1 MAADTWD
8 PSSTPSA
15 DGTSRPYR
23 GKIYETF
30 TPSTSS
36 SSSSQSSP
44 ILPPENA
51 NAIPGGSTNTAG
63 GRVKE
68 ATLWDGIKSIKVED
82 VKHLHK
88 IPCVRDAF
96 LMGMGTGFMIGGG
109 RAIVGGS
116 FCFSSAGMWEFCQR
130 RRTLER
136 QGMLRAAEIIDRKR
150 LEKERQAEKIRAER
164 RRRREE
170 EENKK
175 EEGEKNK
182 KSSRSFW
189 NGT

>member
-1 MAADTWD
+1 MAADTRE
-8 PSSTPSA
+8 PSTTSSA
-15 DGTSRPYR
+15 DDTSRPYR

-30 TPSTSS
+30 TPPTSS
-36 SSSSQSSP
+36 SPSTSPPSP

-82 VKHLHK
+82 VKNLHK
-88 IPCVRDAF
+88 IPCVRDA
-96 LMGMGTGFMIGGG
+96 LLTGMGTGFMVGGG
-109 RAIVGGS
+109 RMILGG
-116 FCFSSAGMWEFCQR
+116 MV
-130 RRTLER
+130 
-136 QGMLRAAEIIDRKR
+136 RAAEIIDRKR

-170 EENKK
+170 EEKKK
-175 EEGEKNK
+175 EDEEKTK
-182 KSSRSFW
+182 KSGWSLWGS
-189 NGT
+189 N